1 MKKIQTCLFNN
12 IIHIFMTETLLDFTL
27 NQEYLRVKKLGD
39 KLAQINELLDW
50 GAFQILIEDL
60 YTNKTDRGGRPNIDE
75 VVMIKMLFL
84 QEWYGLSDPE
94 LERQATDRISFRH
107 FLGFPETIP
116 DHTTIWYFRERL
128 AKTGKDKEIWFE
140 LQYQLNQLN
149 IDITKG
155 AMKDASVKKQKSD
168 DSKSEIPRK
177 VVQDATFINADPGH
191 AKADKPRGNEAK
203 TRRSKDGTWVK
214 KGVKSYFGFKLH
226 TKQDLDTGF
235 IKEFATTNNKLHD
248 SQIDLS
254 EKGEVVYRDK
264 AYFGVPCK
272 GYNATM
278 KKGARDHP
286 IDIRDKLRNKRIS
299 RIRSP
304 GERPY
309 AVIKNVFKG
318 GHTRVTTLERVDVK
332 MMMTCFC
339 FNVFQLLTIV
349 KLAGGLASAI

>member
-1 MKKIQTCLFNN
+1 
-12 IIHIFMTETLLDFTL
+12 MTETLLDFTL

-39 KLAQINELLDW
+39 KLDQISKLLDW

-60 YTNKTDRGGRPNIDE
+60 YINKTDKGGRPNIDE

-84 QEWYGLSDPE
+84 QQWYGLSDPE

-107 FLGFPETIP
+107 FLGFPESIP
-116 DHTTIWYFRERL
+116 DYSTIWYFRERL
-128 AKTGKDKEIWFE
+128 ANTGKDEEIWVE
-140 LQYQLNQLN
+140 LQYQLNKLN
-149 IDITKG
+149 IDIQKG
-155 AMKDASVKKQKSD
+155 SIQDAAVKKQQSD
-168 DSKSEIPRK
+168 NSKSEKPRK
-177 VVQDATFINADPGH
+177 LVQDATFINADPGH
-191 AKADKPRGNEAK
+191 AKADTPRGNKAE

-214 KGVKSYFGFKLH
+214 KGQKSYFGYKLH

-235 IKEFATTNNKLHD
+235 IKEYTTTNNKLHD

-254 EKGEVVYRDK
+254 EEGEVVYRDK
-264 AYFGVPCK
+264 GYFGASCK
-272 GYNATM
+272 GYDATM
-278 KKGARDHP
+278 KKATRGHP
-286 IDIRDKLRNKRIS
+286 LNIRDKLRNKRIS

-349 KLAGGLASAI
+349 KLTGGLASAL